1 MKFKKQTS
9 RIPKNK
15 PLEVYFSN
23 PNNKYNNTYKN
34 DTESN
39 LIPSVDQE
47 SQEDMIG
54 CDEMEQYHILAETVK
69 QNIDYDVLLQ
79 SYIWTMCNNFNT
91 RL

>member
-1 MKFKKQTS
+1 MKFTNQTS